1 MTKSSSLIWH
11 YVVSVK
17 STVKISSIF
26 VAFLENTNFSKVSF
40 MFKWYI
46 VLLVGKGKNKYLVKK
61 FASNSDFEQKKCLI
75 FFGQKF
81 GNSDH
86 SANVG
91 FLRVSFFLVKGGVIK
106 KRGST
111 VFIPLLL
118 ICTYLRCGSCLVS
131 QKIPFQMSTMLNQGC

>member
-1 MTKSSSLIWH
+1 MLFSK
-11 YVVSVK
+11 K
-17 STVKISSIF
+17 
-26 VAFLENTNFSKVSF
+26 FLYHFILFSKVSF
-40 MFKWYI
+40 MFKCRLWWRNYSKWYI

-61 FASNSDFEQKKCLI
+61 FASNSDFERKKCLI